1 MKAES
6 KNYKGIHYVQ
16 LNELP
21 ASQQDNLLKTLRSD
35 YFIKIMIEG
44 SIVSQCIQYKDYS
57 VWYDKVFNIAP
68 ERVKE
73 QRVPELVPIKHDLA
87 FK

>member
-21 ASQQDNLLKTLRSD
+21 VSQQDNLLKTLRAD

-44 SIVSQCIQYKDYS
+44 SIVSQCIQYKDYC
-57 VWYDKVFNIAP
+57 VWYDKVFKMAP
-68 ERVKE
+68 EPVKE
-73 QRVPELVPIKHDLA
+73 QRVPELVPISRDLA